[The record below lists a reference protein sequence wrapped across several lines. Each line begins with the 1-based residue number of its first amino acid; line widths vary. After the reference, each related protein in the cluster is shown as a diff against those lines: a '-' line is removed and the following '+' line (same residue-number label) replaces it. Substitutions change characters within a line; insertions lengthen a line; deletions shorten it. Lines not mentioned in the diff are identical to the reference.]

1 MIRARDWDWS
11 RLGSWRKQT
20 IKDMSITLVAVTV
33 SPTNLPE
40 LKKKKKEEIGEWSY
54 LQDNLD

>member
-1 MIRARDWDWS
+1 
-11 RLGSWRKQT
+11 
-20 IKDMSITLVAVTV
+20 MSITLIAVTV

-40 LKKKKKEEIGEWSY
+40 LKKKKKKIKIGEWSY